1 VRIAGGESRNILPY
15 KPEARARGNV
25 RRYPLA
31 RASGLY
37 FPTFFQRAVCVTAKK
52 RDTKNAD

>member
-1 VRIAGGESRNILPY
+1 MLRIAGGESRNILPY
-15 KPEARARGNV
+15 KPEARVRGNV

-37 FPTFFQRAVCVTAKK
+37 FAAILS
-52 RDTKNAD
+52 